1 MSFFRLMVG
10 RHGVVLLLAFVF
22 LLSACDANEAEP
34 TATAVVPTTAAA
46 TEVPPTA
53 EATATDEPLLTET
66 AVPEPTA
73 TDEPE
78 ATATDEVE
86 PSETAGPE
94 LAAQFSEDACEFDV
108 PAGREVTCGWLTVP
122 EDRSDPDNDSSI
134 QLHVALFSSDSP
146 NPAPDPIVYLEG
158 GPGGDALEA
167 IPFVFEMRFAPFLA
181 NRDLIMF
188 DQRGTGYSQ
197 PSLACPENK
206 ELIFDLLEE
215 DISAEAASELGVEA
229 LLACHERLVA
239 DGVNLGAYN
248 SAQSAADL
256 NDLRLALGY
265 EAWNLWG
272 VSYGTRLA
280 QTVMRDY
287 PDGGV
292 RSVILDSAYP
302 LQVNLLTD
310 TPANV
315 ARAMDVLFAGCA
327 ADAVCN
333 EAYPDLEAV
342 LTDAVAEMNEER
354 IILPLN
360 NVLTGERY
368 EAFFGG
374 DDLLGVVFQS
384 LYVTEIIPDLPKL
397 IYDVSQGDTT
407 NLSALMSSFLLNT
420 EFVSIGMQFSVQC
433 FEENSFATR
442 DEVMA
447 AVEAYPELVGVFRY
461 SANLGVLALS
471 ICDEWGAGMADALE
485 NTAVTSDIP
494 TLILAGEY
502 DPITPPAWGLL
513 VQETLSNAY
522 FYEFTGTGHGVSL
535 SGDCGLA
542 VVESFLAEPADEPDT
557 TCLVEVDSPEF
568 TVAGGAAE
576 EIVLV
581 PFENALFGITGVV
594 PEGWTEVTAG
604 TYSRGRSGLDQT
616 AIVQQA
622 APDVSAEQLLN
633 VLAGQLGWESVPES
647 SGSYEDGNGRS
658 WILYAADVQ
667 GFPANIAFVEE
678 GEVTLLVLLVSSAEE
693 EGMLFDEV
701 FVPVMEG
708 LMVQG

>member
-1 MSFFRLMVG
+1 
-10 RHGVVLLLAFVF
+10 
-22 LLSACDANEAEP
+22 
-34 TATAVVPTTAAA
+34 
-46 TEVPPTA
+46 
-53 EATATDEPLLTET
+53 
-66 AVPEPTA
+66 
-73 TDEPE
+73 
-78 ATATDEVE
+78 
-86 PSETAGPE
+86 
-94 LAAQFSEDACEFDV
+94 
-108 PAGREVTCGWLTVP
+108 
-122 EDRSDPDNDSSI
+122 
-134 QLHVALFSSDSP
+134 
-146 NPAPDPIVYLEG
+146 
-158 GPGGDALEA
+158 
-167 IPFVFEMRFAPFLA
+167 
-181 NRDLIMF
+181 
-188 DQRGTGYSQ
+188 
-197 PSLACPENK
+197 
-206 ELIFDLLEE
+206 
-215 DISAEAASELGVEA
+215 
-229 LLACHERLVA
+229 
-239 DGVNLGAYN
+239 
-248 SAQSAADL
+248 
-256 NDLRLALGY
+256 
-265 EAWNLWG
+265 
-272 VSYGTRLA
+272 
-280 QTVMRDY
+280 
-287 PDGGV
+287 
-292 RSVILDSAYP
+292 
-302 LQVNLLTD
+302 
-310 TPANV
+310 
-315 ARAMDVLFAGCA
+315 
-327 ADAVCN
+327 
-333 EAYPDLEAV
+333 
-342 LTDAVAEMNEER
+342 MNEER
-354 IILPLN
+354 IILPLT

-368 EAFFGG
+368 EAYFGG

-384 LYVTEIIPDLPKL
+384 LYITEVIPDLPKL

-447 AVEAYPELVGVFRY
+447 AVEAYPELVGIFRY

-471 ICDEWGAGMADALE
+471 ICDEWGAGTADALE
-485 NTAVTSDIP
+485 NEPVASDIP

-522 FYEFTGTGHGVSL
+522 YYEFTGTGHGVSL

-542 VVESFLAEPADEPDT
+542 VVESFLAEPANEPDT

-581 PFENALFGITGVV
+581 PFENALFGIMGVV

-622 APDVSAEQLLN
+622 APGVPAEQLLN

-693 EGMLFDEV
+693 EEMLFDEV
-701 FVPVMEG
+701 FVPVMEA